1 MTKVLYTTLPELK
14 NSSYFNKAAIL
25 SAKRVMGTKILIS
38 GWIYSN
44 LDGIARTYRFNSSY
58 TGTWIIWGNKS
69 QELVELVDHI
79 LLSGA
84 TFFGEAG

>member
-1 MTKVLYTTLPELK
+1 
-14 NSSYFNKAAIL
+14 
-25 SAKRVMGTKILIS
+25 MGTTDQWLD
-38 GWIYSN
+38 YSH
-44 LDGIARTYRFNSSY
+44 LVGIARTCRLNSSY
-58 TGTWIIWGNKS
+58 TGTWIILGNKS